1 MEVVDFVKRN
11 APSFMASLVISFPA
25 CLWFVNQF
33 VYTPKVEAIQTIKD
47 DLQTRYDKLEAKN
60 TANEAKSENLGDKKD
75 TLTSNLHKSN
85 SELIVNNYN
94 LQNLTNKINE
104 LNNDKNIL
112 NSKLVQV
119 YAEKSRL
126 DSQLKDFQENRQL
139 LDKIANL
146 EEKKV
151 KARNGDGVKTVF
163 ENRTLQEIRA
173 DNEVNAR
180 EIQAQILSLQDKLKV
195 ACKN

>member
-1 MEVVDFVKRN
+1 MDVVDFVKRN
-11 APSFMASLVISFPA
+11 APSFMASMVISFPA

-33 VYTPKVEAIQTIKD
+33 VYTPKVEAIEIVKN
-47 DLQTRYDKLEAKN
+47 DLQTRFDNLEAKN
-60 TANEAKSENLGDKKD
+60 TASEQKFQNLGDKKD

-85 SELIVNNYN
+85 SELIVNHYN

-119 YAEKSRL
+119 YAEKNRL

-163 ENRTLQEIRA
+163 GNRTVQEIRA